1 MHEFHTQML
10 NFLIAN
16 VSLRFLKICIAQ
28 NCSVVDSG
36 FFLLAISKTQSLESY
51 AALQIFTEFYSTI

>member
-1 MHEFHTQML
+1 M
-10 NFLIAN
+10 
-16 VSLRFLKICIAQ
+16 
-28 NCSVVDSG
+28 VDSG

>member
-1 MHEFHTQML
+1 MHEFHTQKL

-16 VSLRFLKICIAQ
+16 VTLRFLKIYIAQ
-28 NCSVVDSG
+28 NCSMVDSG
-36 FFLLAISKTQSLESY
+36 FLLLAISKTQSLESY

>member
-1 MHEFHTQML
+1 MHEVHMQKL

-16 VSLRFLKICIAQ
+16 VSFRFLKIYIAQ
-28 NCSVVDSG
+28 NCSMVDSG
-36 FFLLAISKTQSLESY
+36 FFLLVISKTQSLESY